1 MNRLLPAF
9 ALSFLVLT
17 SFQKKQPFSEA
28 DLQGVVTDSETGKPL
43 ENVYLYVRE
52 GIEEDLTNKKG
63 EFKIKTWQELP
74 VILTIQHASY
84 KQQQHK
90 IVTSS
95 RSITLKLKRK

>member
-1 MNRLLPAF
+1 MNRFLPAF
-9 ALSFLVLT
+9 IIVFLLLT
-17 SFQKKQPFSEA
+17 SFQKKLLLPES
-28 DLQGVVTDSETGKPL
+28 DVQGIVTDSETGKPL

-90 IVTSS
+90 ITTSS
-95 RSITLKLKRK
+95 RSIIVKLKKK